1 MNAPGAEVWTVGANG
16 LRVIELPVPG
26 RLATSISIALP
37 AGSRHERAEE
47 IGAAHLLEHLAFK
60 GTVAHPTARELNR
73 AAERLGTELNAQTG
87 EDHVEF
93 FTLVRAESALDLAR
107 LVVEVCGCPLLPAEA
122 LESERGVVLAEIAD
136 EDDEPATA
144 ADDRLAAALFPGH
157 RLATRITGTAA
168 DVERLTH
175 AQLLAFRERQWSPR
189 EGVVVIAGNLD
200 HVDREPLEELLSS
213 IPGRPGP
220 PAPAPIPPFA
230 RRIEIDHRD
239 GETAHLRL
247 GYHVEGFDLSRT
259 RERAIAEVYS
269 QLLGGPMGSRLHEE
283 LREARGLC
291 YAIDGYV
298 WGYPRYSGL
307 AIELSLQAGRVP
319 EAYAAIDGIVA
330 ALRDRGPTAEET
342 HRARAYAVGSSAL
355 SFDGVGARAAHAL
368 EAAMEYG
375 DEQVDPLAYL
385 RAIAS
390 VTRGDLAD
398 LAGRVVPGPC
408 VGCAGPVEASTF
420 GVGDRL
426 VRPSLPRADEHEE
439 LNAQD
444 PGNRA

>member
-1 MNAPGAEVWTVGANG
+1 MSAPGADVWTVAANG
-16 LRVIELPVPG
+16 LRVIELPVAG

-37 AGSRHERAEE
+37 AGSRHERADE

-93 FTLVRAESALDLAR
+93 FTLVRAEAAMELAG
-107 LVVEVCGCPLLPAEA
+107 LLVEVCGCPLLPVEA

-136 EDDEPATA
+136 RDDEPASA
-144 ADDRLAAALFPGH
+144 ADDRLSAALFPGH

-168 DVERLTH
+168 DVEGLTH
-175 AQLLAFRERQWSPR
+175 AKLVAFRARQWSPR
-189 EGVVVIAGNLD
+189 AGAAVLAGNLD
-200 HVDREPLEELLSS
+200 HVDRGGLEELLAS
-213 IPGRPGP
+213 IPGRPSP
-220 PAPAPIPPFA
+220 PAPPPIPPFV
-230 RRIEIDHRD
+230 RRIEIDPRA

-247 GYHVEGFDLSRT
+247 GYHVDGFDLSAR

-269 QLLGGPMGSRLHEE
+269 QVLGGPMGSRLHEE
-283 LREARGLC
+283 LREERGLC

-330 ALRDRGPTAEET
+330 DLRDRGPTGEEA
-342 HRARAYAVGSSAL
+342 HRARAYALGSFAL
-355 SFDGVGARAAHAL
+355 SFDGVGARAAYAL
-368 EAAMEYG
+368 EAVMEYG
-375 DEQVDPLAYL
+375 DENVDPLPYL
-385 RAIAS
+385 KAIES
-390 VTRGDLAD
+390 VTRDDLAE
-398 LAGRVVPGPC
+398 LAGRVAAGPC
-408 VGCAGPVEASTF
+408 VGCAGPVEAGTF
-420 GVGDRL
+420 GAGGLL
-426 VRPSLPRADEHEE
+426 VRPS
-439 LNAQD
+439 
-444 PGNRA
+444 